1 MDLELDRKI
10 FLTTEREH
18 KSLYSWAIQEHGAN
32 GEKIGS
38 DQIPWAWSNRFV
50 ATSLNYQVML
60 RGKVKNSSRLKLTDM
75 PLKASVR
82 NNQMN
87 IDEEE
92 HITATLKSEN
102 DETSYSMFG
111 TDRKIKDIVLS
122 IYKETKQTKENCFVW
137 GCPSYEYELDFRNI
151 VEPDTISFSLFLN
164 PHKFNKI
171 LDLIK
176 TNNVN
181 KLIFIP
187 SGVKGFYSEWS
198 PSISTSNI
206 KVLCVDSNHKVEV
219 DKKCQLTAV
228 QQKNIPR
235 LGEIFD
241 FDLRIL
247 QNQNKNLINFK
258 NNDDEDDYTESYETF
273 PEQNNLD
280 KNLIIQLQKL
290 AHPLKQTLLVIVIL
304 LVLILVFK

>member
-1 MDLELDRKI
+1 MRN
-10 FLTTEREH
+10 T
-18 KSLYSWAIQEHGAN
+18 

-50 ATSLNYQVML
+50 ATSLNYQVLL
-60 RGKVKNSSRLKLTDM
+60 RGKRKNTSRIKGRDI
-75 PLKASVR
+75 PLKATANKS
-82 NNQMN
+82 QIN

-92 HITATLKSEN
+92 YINATLKSEN

-122 IYKETKQTKENCFVW
+122 IYKETKQSKENCFVW
-137 GCPSYEYELDFRNI
+137 GCPSYEYELDFSNI
-151 VEPDTISFSLFLN
+151 VQPDTISFSLFLK
-164 PHKFNKI
+164 PDKFNKI

-176 TNNVN
+176 TNNLN
-181 KLIFIP
+181 KLMFIP
-187 SGVKGFYSEWS
+187 GGVNGFYSEWS
-198 PSISTSNI
+198 PSISTRNI
-206 KVLCVDSNHKVEV
+206 KVLCVDSKHKVEV

-235 LGEIFD
+235 LGEIYD

-247 QNQNKNLINFK
+247 QNQNRNLINLK
-258 NNDDEDDYTESYETF
+258 SDDNDDDDYTEPDETV
-273 PEQNNLD
+273 PEQNNFD
-280 KNLIIQLQKL
+280 KNLVMQLQKL

-304 LVLILVFK
+304 LFLILVFK

>member
-38 DQIPWAWSNRFV
+38 DQIPWDWSNRFV
-50 ATSLNYQVML
+50 ATSLNYQVLL
-60 RGKVKNSSRLKLTDM
+60 RGKSKKASRIKGADVQ
-75 PLKASVR
+75 LKATVKY
-82 NNQMN
+82 NQMN

-92 HITATLKSEN
+92 HITAILQSEN
-102 DETSYSMFG
+102 DDTSYSMFG

-137 GCPSYEYELDFRNI
+137 GCPSYEYELDFRNE
-151 VEPDTISFSLFLN
+151 VQPDTISFSLFLK
-164 PHKFNKI
+164 PDKFNKI

-176 TNNVN
+176 TNNLN

-219 DKKCQLTAV
+219 DKKCQLTAL

-235 LGEIFD
+235 LGEIYD

-247 QNQNKNLINFK
+247 QNQNRNLINLK
-258 NNDDEDDYTESYETF
+258 SDDGDFTESYETV
-273 PEQNNLD
+273 PEQNNFD
-280 KNLIIQLQKL
+280 RNLVMQLQKL
-290 AHPLKQTLLVIVIL
+290 AHPLKQTLLVIAIL
-304 LVLILVFK
+304 LVLILIFK